1 MAKKTKRG
9 RPCKVN
15 WSKFNLQWKNK
26 TNAEIAHEAGCT
38 VANVSVRRKKLVAA
52 AEAAGKNPDHYRF
65 AGKRYT
71 RSRYIESQ
79 PEVAAPVEQ

>member
-1 MAKKTKRG
+1 MAKEKKRG

-38 VANVSVRRKKLVAA
+38 VANVLVRRRKLVKA
-52 AEAAGKNPDHYRF
+52 AEEAGKNPNPYRF
-65 AGKRYT
+65 VGKRYT
-71 RSRYIESQ
+71 RSRYLEK
-79 PEVAAPVEQ
+79 PKAPAPAGE